1 MLPPVFI
8 LLQLEFN
15 LGLQAVTLLENCL
28 LNWVLWLVHLQDS
41 FQMVLELWKLLGLII
56 CKKLTFLV
64 IEARLIHVEDL
75 GDINLLNIRWFIST
89 FML

>member
-8 LLQLEFN
+8 LLQLEFS
-15 LGLQAVTLLENCL
+15 LGLQVVFLLENCL
-28 LNWVLWLVHLQDS
+28 LNWGLWLVHLQDS
-41 FQMVLELWKLLGLII
+41 FQMVLELWKLPGLII
-56 CKKLTFLV
+56 CKKLIFLV

-75 GDINLLNIRWFIST
+75 GDINLLNIRWFIAT